1 MQRRQLIAAI
11 PGLFGAALIPSFPAV
26 AGAAET
32 VGTSVAVTD
41 LLGREV
47 RFEKAPERIV
57 VANYILNFLMTGGGD
72 ALKKVVALPQDGWEA
87 TRTGEYKLLT
97 EAFPAILQ
105 LPSIGG
111 YHDNILNTE
120 RILSL
125 KPDVVLV
132 NIAQYREN
140 AQRLAVLER
149 VGVKTV
155 VLDYHAMKPE
165 NHAASTRILGKLL
178 GREDAA
184 EAQCRRYEEAL
195 KDLQTRIAA
204 LPEEKKHRRVY
215 VECGNEGVGRL
226 GNSYNRTILWGAILE
241 ELSAAN
247 IAADMKA
254 PYAPLAR
261 EFVIA
266 SNPQTILI
274 AGSIWRNAAEADSM
288 RMGLTVTEDEA
299 QKRLA
304 GFAAR
309 PLFEKTDAVRTGDV
323 WAVDH
328 GSLRTIA
335 DYVFPQFI
343 AKILYPDVFADLNP
357 DEEIRTFYRNYLPEV
372 NPDGVY
378 CLRAATT
385 GAKR

>member
-1 MQRRQLIAAI
+1 MKKFRRSDAI
-11 PGLFGAALIPSFPAV
+11 PGLFGVALSLSFPLA
-26 AGAAET
+26 ARAAET
-32 VGTSVAVTD
+32 EGTSFAVTD

-57 VANYILNFLMTGGGD
+57 VANYILNFLMTGG
-72 ALKKVVALPQDGWEA
+72 AASLSKVVALPQDGWEA

-97 EAFPAILQ
+97 EAFPSILK
-105 LPSIGG
+105 LSSIGG
-111 YHDNILNTE
+111 YHDNVLNTE

-125 KPDVVLV
+125 KPDVILV
-132 NIAQYREN
+132 NIPQYRDN
-140 AQRLAVLER
+140 TRRLAVLER
-149 VGVKTV
+149 AGVKTV

-178 GREDAA
+178 EREEAA

-204 LPEEKKHRRVY
+204 LPDEKKHRRVY
-215 VECGNEGVGRL
+215 VELGNEGVARL
-226 GNSYNRTILWGAILE
+226 GNSYNRTVLWGAILE

-266 SNPQTILI
+266 ANPQTILI
-274 AGSIWRNAAEADSM
+274 GGSIWRNAAEADSM

-309 PLFEKTDAVRTGDV
+309 PLFAKTDAYRTGEI

-343 AKILYPDVFADLNP
+343 AKILYPDVFADLDP

-372 NPDGVY
+372 NPAGVY
-378 CLRAATT
+378 CLRVAA
-385 GAKR
+385 GAKG

>member
-1 MQRRQLIAAI
+1 
-11 PGLFGAALIPSFPAV
+11 
-26 AGAAET
+26 
-32 VGTSVAVTD
+32 
-41 LLGREV
+41 
-47 RFEKAPERIV
+47 
-57 VANYILNFLMTGGGD
+57 
-72 ALKKVVALPQDGWEA
+72 
-87 TRTGEYKLLT
+87 
-97 EAFPAILQ
+97 
-105 LPSIGG
+105 
-111 YHDNILNTE
+111 
-120 RILSL
+120 
-125 KPDVVLV
+125 
-132 NIAQYREN
+132 
-140 AQRLAVLER
+140 
-149 VGVKTV
+149 
-155 VLDYHAMKPE
+155 
-165 NHAASTRILGKLL
+165 
-178 GREDAA
+178 
-184 EAQCRRYEEAL
+184 
-195 KDLQTRIAA
+195 
-204 LPEEKKHRRVY
+204 
-215 VECGNEGVGRL
+215 ECGNEGMGRL

-309 PLFEKTDAVRTGDV
+309 PLFAKTDAYRTGDI

-343 AKILYPDVFADLNP
+343 AKILYPDVFTDLDP
-357 DEEIRTFYRNYLPEV
+357 DAEIRTFYRNYLPEV
-372 NPDGVY
+372 NPAGVY
-378 CLRAATT
+378 CLRAAAT

>member
-1 MQRRQLIAAI
+1 MRRRQLLTTFL
-11 PGLFGAALIPSFPAV
+11 GLSGAALSLLFPAAARAEQT
-26 AGAAET
+26 AG
-32 VGTSVAVTD
+32 AVTD

-47 RFEKAPERIV
+47 RLEKTPDRIV
-57 VANYILNFLMTGGGD
+57 VANYILNFLMTGGSD

-97 EAFPAILQ
+97 QAFPTILS

-125 KPDVVLV
+125 RPDVVLV

-140 AQRLAVLER
+140 AQRLGVLER
-149 VGVKTV
+149 AGVKTV
-155 VLDYHAMKPE
+155 VLDYHAMK

-335 DYVFPQFI
+335 DYSSLRRSSTPTSSRTS
-343 AKILYPDVFADLNP
+343 
-357 DEEIRTFYRNYLPEV
+357 IRTRKSGPST
-372 NPDGVY
+372 
-378 CLRAATT
+378 ATT
-385 GAKR
+385 SPK

>member
-1 MQRRQLIAAI
+1 MQRRQLITAI
-11 PGLFGAALIPSFPAV
+11 PGLFGAALSLSFPLA
-26 AGAAET
+26 ARAAET
-32 VGTSVAVTD
+32 EGTSFAVTD

-57 VANYILNFLMTGGGD
+57 VANYILNFLMTGG
-72 ALKKVVALPQDGWEA
+72 AASLSKVVALPQDGWEA

-97 EAFPAILQ
+97 EAFPSILK
-105 LPSIGG
+105 LSSIGG
-111 YHDNILNTE
+111 YHDNVLNTE

-125 KPDVVLV
+125 KPDVILV
-132 NIAQYREN
+132 NIPQYRDN
-140 AQRLAVLER
+140 ARGLAVLER
-149 VGVKTV
+149 AGVKTV

-178 GREDAA
+178 GREEAA

-204 LPEEKKHRRVY
+204 LPDEKKHRRVY
-215 VECGNEGVGRL
+215 VELGNEGVARL
-226 GNSYNRTILWGAILE
+226 GNSYNRTVLWGAILE

-247 IAADMKA
+247 IAADIKA

-274 AGSIWRNAAEADSM
+274 GGSIWRNAAEADSM

-309 PLFEKTDAVRTGDV
+309 PLFAKTDAYRTGEI

-343 AKILYPDVFADLNP
+343 AKILYPDVFADLDP

-372 NPDGVY
+372 NPAGVY
-378 CLRAATT
+378 CLRAEA

>member
-261 EFVIA
+261 EFEIGRA
-266 SNPQTILI
+266 SC
-274 AGSIWRNAAEADSM
+274 RE
-288 RMGLTVTEDEA
+288 RV
-299 QKRLA
+299 
-304 GFAAR
+304 
-309 PLFEKTDAVRTGDV
+309 
-323 WAVDH
+323 
-328 GSLRTIA
+328 
-335 DYVFPQFI
+335 
-343 AKILYPDVFADLNP
+343 
-357 DEEIRTFYRNYLPEV
+357 
-372 NPDGVY
+372 
-378 CLRAATT
+378 
-385 GAKR
+385 

>member
-1 MQRRQLIAAI
+1 MQRRQLITAI
-11 PGLFGAALIPSFPAV
+11 PGLFGALSLSLPFAAR
-26 AGAAET
+26 AAET
-32 VGTSVAVTD
+32 PAAPIVVTD

-57 VANYILNFLMTGGGD
+57 VANYILNFLMTGG
-72 ALKKVVALPQDGWEA
+72 AASLSKVVALPQDGWEA

-97 EAFPAILQ
+97 EAFPSILK

-111 YHDNILNTE
+111 YHDNVLNTE

-125 KPDVVLV
+125 KPDVILV
-132 NIAQYREN
+132 NIPQYRDN
-140 AQRLAVLER
+140 ARCLAVLER
-149 VGVKTV
+149 AGVKTV

-178 GREDAA
+178 GREEAA

-247 IAADMKA
+247 IAADMKT
-254 PYAPLAR
+254 PYSPLAR

-309 PLFEKTDAVRTGDV
+309 PLFAKTDAYRTGEIYG
-323 WAVDH
+323 VDH

-343 AKILYPDVFADLNP
+343 AKVLYPDVFADLDP

-372 NPDGVY
+372 NPAGVY
-378 CLRAATT
+378 CLRAAT

>member
-1 MQRRQLIAAI
+1 M
-11 PGLFGAALIPSFPAV
+11 
-26 AGAAET
+26 
-32 VGTSVAVTD
+32 
-41 LLGREV
+41 
-47 RFEKAPERIV
+47 
-57 VANYILNFLMTGGGD
+57 
-72 ALKKVVALPQDGWEA
+72 ALPQDGWEA

-125 KPDVVLV
+125 KPDVILV

-140 AQRLAVLER
+140 AQRLGVLER
-149 VGVKTV
+149 AGVKTV

-247 IAADMKA
+247 IAADMTA

-378 CLRAATT
+378 CLRAAAT

>member
-1 MQRRQLIAAI
+1 MQRRQLITAI
-11 PGLFGAALIPSFPAV
+11 PGLFGAALSLSFPAAV
-26 AGAAET
+26 RAAET
-32 VGTSVAVTD
+32 AGTSFAVTD

-57 VANYILNFLMTGGGD
+57 VANYILNFLMTGGAASLG
-72 ALKKVVALPQDGWEA
+72 KVVALPQDGWEA

-97 EAFPAILQ
+97 EAFPSILK

-111 YHDNILNTE
+111 YHDNVLNTE

-125 KPDVVLV
+125 KPDVILV
-132 NIAQYREN
+132 NIPQYRDN

-149 VGVKTV
+149 AGVKTV
-155 VLDYHAMKPE
+155 VLDYHAMKAE

-195 KDLQTRIAA
+195 QDLQKRIAA
-204 LPEEKKHRRVY
+204 LPDEKKHRRVY

-247 IAADMKA
+247 IAADMKT
-254 PYAPLAR
+254 PYSPLAR

-274 AGSIWRNAAEADSM
+274 AGSIWRNAADADSM

-309 PLFEKTDAVRTGDV
+309 PIFAKTDAYRTGEIYG
-323 WAVDH
+323 VDH

-343 AKILYPDVFADLNP
+343 AKILYPDVFADLDP

-372 NPDGVY
+372 NPAGVY
-378 CLRAATT
+378 CLRAAT
-385 GAKR
+385 GEKR

>member
-1 MQRRQLIAAI
+1 MQRRQLITAI
-11 PGLFGAALIPSFPAV
+11 PGLFGAALSLSFPLA
-26 AGAAET
+26 ARAAET
-32 VGTSVAVTD
+32 EGTSFAVTD

-57 VANYILNFLMTGGGD
+57 VANYILNFLMTGG
-72 ALKKVVALPQDGWEA
+72 AASLSKVVALPQDGWEA

-97 EAFPAILQ
+97 EAFPSILK
-105 LPSIGG
+105 LSSIGG
-111 YHDNILNTE
+111 YHDNVLNTE

-125 KPDVVLV
+125 KPDVILV
-132 NIAQYREN
+132 NIPQYRDN
-140 AQRLAVLER
+140 ARGLAVLER
-149 VGVKTV
+149 AGVKTV

-178 GREDAA
+178 GREEAA

-204 LPEEKKHRRVY
+204 LPDEKKHRRVY
-215 VECGNEGVGRL
+215 VELGNEGVARL
-226 GNSYNRTILWGAILE
+226 GNSYNRTVLWGAILE
-241 ELSAAN
+241 ELSAAS

-274 AGSIWRNAAEADSM
+274 GGSIWRNAAEADSM

-309 PLFEKTDAVRTGDV
+309 PLFAKTDAYRTGEI

-343 AKILYPDVFADLNP
+343 AKILYPDVFADLDP

-372 NPDGVY
+372 NPAGVY
-378 CLRAATT
+378 CLRAEA